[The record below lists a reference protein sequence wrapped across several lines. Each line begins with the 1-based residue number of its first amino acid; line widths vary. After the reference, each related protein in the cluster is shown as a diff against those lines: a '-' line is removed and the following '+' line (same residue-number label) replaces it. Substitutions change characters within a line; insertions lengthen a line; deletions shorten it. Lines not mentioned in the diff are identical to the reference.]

1 MGQGGQCT
9 DIRDTE
15 NHHSCC
21 DPFGQC
27 QEKKK
32 EWIGQWEK
40 TICLLLSLNRCSLS
54 EQLCQCKT
62 IAFLPS
68 LVLPVPLQGHRVD
81 GSAEHSYPL
90 CETSQLWQR
99 LCLCLKLL
107 REVTGHHQQ
116 LEGWGG
122 EFQVAVDGT
131 GGITARPRKY
141 LSTMS
146 LEIGGNI
153 PSWGG

>member
-122 EFQVAVDGT
+122 EFQVAGDGT